1 MNRITRETERASV
14 QDFNVLGLGPDVSS
28 AEVKKA
34 YRELVKRWHPDHFQ
48 QRPSWERKQAEEKF
62 KEITTSYRR
71 ISHGWKFQE
80 ARKQPQPSPSSTSS
94 STGAGSASGRP
105 AALSSFIKRH
115 IRPSSPGLKVVFSV
129 VVLFLFSLTYLH
141 SLKSWPDWLGL
152 RNAPHLPA
160 DQTRPSTREIEAA
173 PKALPPGGKQ
183 PSAGEQGPSKP
194 LSRSTQPDSLTY
206 SPSPPLSSH
215 FTLGSTEADVLSHQ
229 GLPTRI
235 QGQTWVYGLSEVQFK
250 NGRVV
255 RYNNFDGSLR
265 VRLDPPILPHGD
277 IPPFFTLGS
286 TTHEVLLVQGTPTR
300 IDNHSWFYGFSEVR
314 FRTGRVVNYDNY
326 FGNLKIRV
334 LPSTSPDPA
343 AHKTTFTVGSTKDDV
358 LAVQGTP
365 TSIQGNL
372 WFYQLSNVLFREGR
386 VQHVVNSGGNLRFT
400 PLDEISKQ
408 SNESG

>member
-14 QDFNVLGLGPDVSS
+14 HDFDVLGLGPDVSS

-34 YRELVKRWHPDHFQ
+34 YRALVKRWHPDHFQ

-80 ARKQPQPSPSSTSS
+80 TQKQRQPSPSSTSR
-94 STGAGSASGRP
+94 STRAGTARGRL

-115 IRPSSPGLKVVFSV
+115 IRPSSPGFRVVFAV

-141 SLKSWPDWLGL
+141 SLRSWPDWLGL
-152 RNAPHLPA
+152 RNAPHPPA
-160 DQTRPSTREIEAA
+160 DQARPSPRKVETA
-173 PKALPPGGKQ
+173 PRTLPPEGKE
-183 PSAGEQGPSKP
+183 PSAGEQRQSKP
-194 LSRSTQPDSLTY
+194 LSRSTRRDSL
-206 SPSPPLSSH
+206 PHPPHPPVSSH
-215 FTLGSTEADVLSHQ
+215 FTIGSTEADVLSIQ

-235 QGQTWVYGLSEVQFK
+235 HGQTWVYGLSEVQFK
-250 NGRVV
+250 NGSVF
-255 RYNNFDGSLR
+255 RYNNFDGSLK

-277 IPPFFTLGS
+277 IPQFFTLGS
-286 TTHEVLLVQGTPTR
+286 TPHEVLLVQGTPTR
-300 IDNHSWFYGFSEVR
+300 IDDHSWFYGFSEVR
-314 FRTGRVVNYDNY
+314 FRTGRVINYDNY

-334 LPSTSPDPA
+334 LPSTSPEPA

-400 PLDEISKQ
+400 PPDEISRQ
-408 SNESG
+408 RNESG